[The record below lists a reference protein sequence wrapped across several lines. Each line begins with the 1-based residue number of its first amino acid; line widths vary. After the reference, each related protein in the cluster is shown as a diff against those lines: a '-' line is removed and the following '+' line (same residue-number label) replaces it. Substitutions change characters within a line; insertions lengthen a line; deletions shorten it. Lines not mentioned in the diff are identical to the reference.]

1 MDSSEITYSEIKSVF
16 RECFNIKNKSEVMN
30 MSSLIHN
37 RKYATEITADNDG
50 EQVSIAGWVHEK
62 RHLGGV
68 FFLIVRDL
76 SGFAQVTLHK
86 HKGGVEQELFERVK
100 KVARESVVTIEG
112 KVKSEPKA
120 PNGYEII
127 PERMEVLSEASQ
139 ILPLDTT
146 GKVGAELDT
155 RLDARF
161 MDLRTER
168 TKHIFIIRSQVLKA
182 IRDFLDERGFIETNT
197 PKIVSAATEGGTALF
212 PISYFERE
220 AFLNQS
226 PQLYKQM
233 LMASGFDRVYEIAPI
248 FRAEEHDTTKHL
260 NEATSVDI
268 EVAFVSDKEVMA
280 ILEELIA
287 FVYSKVGGYPGLA
300 KLNWELEVPKIP
312 FRRITY
318 DEAIELLSEA
328 GEEIEWGEDLSTSAE
343 HTLGEIIGELYFIT
357 DWPCAIK
364 PFYAQPVDVGVKGK
378 RKDICNAFDLMHPKV
393 ELASGSQRVHSY
405 ELLKRNIESKGLS
418 ADSFE
423 FYLDAFRFGMPPHA
437 GWGLGV
443 ERLLMSMLGIDNIRE
458 VVLFPRDRRRLAP

>member
-1 MDSSEITYSEIKSVF
+1 MAM
-16 RECFNIKNKSEVMN
+16 C
-30 MSSLIHN
+30 N
-37 RKYATEITADNDG
+37 RKYTTEITAVNEG
-50 EQVSIAGWVHEK
+50 ERVSIAGWVHEK
-62 RHLGGV
+62 RDLGGV

-86 HKGGVEQELFERVK
+86 KKVDKELFERVK
-100 KVARESVVTIEG
+100 RVPRESVVAIEG
-112 KVKSEPKA
+112 EVKSEKKA

-127 PERMEVLSEASQ
+127 PQQMEVLSEASQ
-139 ILPLDTT
+139 VLPLDTT

-168 TKHIFIIRSQVLKA
+168 TKHIFMVRSLALKA
-182 IRDFLDERGFIETNT
+182 IRAFLDARRFIELNT

-226 PQLYKQM
+226 PQLYKQI

-260 NEATSVDI
+260 NEATSVDVEI
-268 EVAFVSDKEVMA
+268 AFVSDNEVMEL
-280 ILEELIA
+280 LEELIA
-287 FVYSKVGGYPGLA
+287 FVYSRVVDYPDLA
-300 KLNWELEVPKIP
+300 KLNLKLEVPKTP

-318 DEAIELLSEA
+318 DEAIELLSGA
-328 GEEIEWGEDLSTSAE
+328 GVQIEWGEDLSTSAE
-343 HTLGEIIGELYFIT
+343 HTLGKIIGEIYFIT

-364 PFYAQPVDVGVKGK
+364 PFYAQPAAEG
-378 RKDICNAFDLMHPKV
+378 ICNAFDLMHPRL
-393 ELASGSQRVHSY
+393 ELSSGSQRVHSY
-405 ELLKRNIESKGLS
+405 ELLKKQIESKGLGV
-418 ADSFE
+418 DSFE
-423 FYLDAFRFGMPPHA
+423 FYLEAFRYGMPPHA

-443 ERLLMSMLGIDNIRE
+443 ERLLMCMLEIENIRE
-458 VVLFPRDRRRLAP
+458 VVLFPRDRRRLVP

>member
-1 MDSSEITYSEIKSVF
+1 MQSPSPI
-16 RECFNIKNKSEVMN
+16 R
-30 MSSLIHN
+30 N
-37 RKYATEITADNDG
+37 RKYATEITVANDG
-50 EQVSIAGWVHEK
+50 EHVSIAGWVHEK
-62 RHLGGV
+62 RDLGGV
-68 FFLIVRDL
+68 FFLLVRDL
-76 SGFAQVTLHK
+76 RGYSQVTLHK
-86 HKGGVEQELFERVK
+86 GKVEKELFEHVKRVP
-100 KVARESVVTIEG
+100 RESVVAIEG

-120 PNGYEII
+120 PLGYEII

-139 ILPLDTT
+139 VLPLDTT
-146 GKVGAELDT
+146 EKVGAELDT

-168 TKHIFIIRSQVLKA
+168 TKHVFVIRSRVLKA
-182 IRDFLDERGFIETNT
+182 IRHFFDAKGFIEINT
-197 PKIVSAATEGGTALF
+197 PKIVSAATEGGTALI

-233 LMASGFDRVYEIAPI
+233 LMGAGFDRVYEIAPI

-260 NEATSVDI
+260 NEATSVDV

-287 FVYSKVGGYPGLA
+287 FVYSEVMDYPGLG
-300 KLNWELEVPKIP
+300 KLNLKLEVPKLP

-318 DEAIELLSEA
+318 DEAIKLLSEA

-343 HTLGEIIGELYFIT
+343 HTLGRIIDELYFIT

-364 PFYAQPVDVGVKGK
+364 PFYAQPATKGK
-378 RKDICNAFDLMHPKV
+378 SICNAFDLMHPKV

-423 FYLDAFRFGMPPHA
+423 YYLDTFRFGMPPHA

-443 ERLLMSMLGIDNIRE
+443 ERLLMSMLEINNIRE

>member
-1 MDSSEITYSEIKSVF
+1 MKSPT
-16 RECFNIKNKSEVMN
+16 K
-30 MSSLIHN
+30 N

-50 EQVSIAGWVHEK
+50 KRVSIAGWVHEK
-62 RHLGGV
+62 RDLGGV

-86 HKGGVEQELFERVK
+86 SEIEKELFERLK
-100 KVARESVVTIEG
+100 KVPRESVVAIEG
-112 KVKSEPKA
+112 EVKSEKKA

-139 ILPLDTT
+139 VLPLDTT

-168 TKHIFIIRSQVLKA
+168 TKQIFIIRSRVLKA
-182 IRDFLDERGFIETNT
+182 IRDFFDERGFIEINT
-197 PKIVSAATEGGTALF
+197 SKIVSAATEGGTALF

-226 PQLYKQM
+226 PQLYKQI

-268 EVAFVSDKEVMA
+268 EVAFVSDEAVMKM
-280 ILEELIA
+280 LEELIA
-287 FVYSKVGGYPGLA
+287 FVYSKVMDYPGLT
-300 KLNWELEVPKIP
+300 KLNLDLEVPKIP

-318 DEAIELLSEA
+318 DEAIELLSGA

-343 HTLGEIIGELYFIT
+343 HTLGEIIDDHYFIT
-357 DWPCAIK
+357 DWPSAIK
-364 PFYAQPVDVGVKGK
+364 PFYAQPAEGK
-378 RKDICNAFDLMHPKV
+378 DTCNAFDLMHPRL

-405 ELLKRNIESKGLS
+405 KLLKRNIESKGLS

-423 FYLDAFRFGMPPHA
+423 FYLNAFRFGMPPHA

-443 ERLLMSMLGIDNIRE
+443 ERLLMSMLEIENIRE

>member
-1 MDSSEITYSEIKSVF
+1 
-16 RECFNIKNKSEVMN
+16 MN
-30 MSSLIHN
+30 MSGFN
-37 RKYATEITADNDG
+37 RKYTTEITTANEG
-50 EQVSIAGWVHEK
+50 ERVHIAGWVHEK
-62 RHLGGV
+62 RDLGGV

-86 HKGGVEQELFERVK
+86 KKVDKELFERVK
-100 KVARESVVTIEG
+100 RVPRESVVVIEG
-112 KVKSEPKA
+112 EVKSEKKA

-127 PERMEVLSEASQ
+127 PHQMEVLSEASQ
-139 ILPLDTT
+139 VLPLDTT

-168 TKHIFIIRSQVLKA
+168 TKHIFMVRSLALKA
-182 IRDFLDERGFIETNT
+182 IRAFLDARSFIELNT

-226 PQLYKQM
+226 PQLYKQI

-260 NEATSVDI
+260 NEATSVDVEI
-268 EVAFVSDKEVMA
+268 AFVSDKEVMEL
-280 ILEELIA
+280 LEELIA
-287 FVYSKVGGYPGLA
+287 FVYSKVIDYPDSA
-300 KLNWELEVPKIP
+300 KLNLKLEVPKTP

-318 DEAIELLSEA
+318 DEAIELLSGA
-328 GEEIEWGEDLSTSAE
+328 GVQIEWGEDLSTSAE
-343 HTLGEIIGELYFIT
+343 HTLGKIIGEIYFIT

-364 PFYAQPVDVGVKGK
+364 PFYAQPAAEG
-378 RKDICNAFDLMHPKV
+378 ICNAFDLMHPRL
-393 ELASGSQRVHSY
+393 ELSSGSQRVHSY
-405 ELLKRNIESKGLS
+405 ELLKKQIESKGLGV
-418 ADSFE
+418 DSFE
-423 FYLDAFRFGMPPHA
+423 FYLDAFRYGMPPHA

-443 ERLLMSMLGIDNIRE
+443 ERLLMCMLEIENIRE
-458 VVLFPRDRRRLAP
+458 VVLFPRDRRRLVP

>member
-1 MDSSEITYSEIKSVF
+1 MLE
-16 RECFNIKNKSEVMN
+16 MQ
-30 MSSLIHN
+30 N
-37 RKYATEITADNDG
+37 RKYTNEITAASAG
-50 EQVSIAGWVHEK
+50 ERVSVAGWVHEK
-62 RHLGGV
+62 RDLGGV

-76 SGFAQVTLHK
+76 SGFAQITLPK
-86 HKGGVEQELFERVK
+86 KKVEPELFDRVK
-100 KVARESVVTIEG
+100 RVPRESVVVVEG
-112 KVKSEPKA
+112 EVKSEKKA

-127 PERMEVLSEASQ
+127 PQQMDVLSEASQ
-139 ILPLDTT
+139 VLPLDTT

-168 TKHIFIIRSQVLKA
+168 TKHIFMIRSLTLKA
-182 IRDFLDERGFIETNT
+182 IRAFFDERGLIEINT

-226 PQLYKQM
+226 PQLYKQI

-260 NEATSVDI
+260 NEATSVDV
-268 EVAFVSDKEVMA
+268 ELAFVSDKEVMA
-280 ILEELIA
+280 LLEELIA
-287 FVYSKVGGYPGLA
+287 FVYSKVVDYPGLA
-300 KLNWELEVPKIP
+300 KLKVNLEVPAIP

-318 DEAIELLSEA
+318 DEAIELLS
-328 GEEIEWGEDLSTSAE
+328 GEGEQIEWGEDFGTSAE
-343 HTLGEIIGELYFIT
+343 RTLGKIIGELYFIT

-364 PFYAQPVDVGVKGK
+364 PFYAQPAAEG
-378 RKDICNAFDLMHPKV
+378 ICNAFDLMHPRL
-393 ELASGSQRVHSY
+393 ELSSGSQRVHSY
-405 ELLKRNIESKGLS
+405 ELLKRQIESKGLS

-423 FYLDAFRFGMPPHA
+423 FYLDAFRYGMPPHA

-443 ERLLMSMLGIDNIRE
+443 ERLLMSMLEVENIRD
-458 VVLFPRDRRRLAP
+458 VVLFPRDRRRLTP

>member
-1 MDSSEITYSEIKSVF
+1 MLIK
-16 RECFNIKNKSEVMN
+16 
-30 MSSLIHN
+30 N
-37 RKYATEITADNDG
+37 RKYATEITADDDG
-50 EQVSIAGWVHEK
+50 ERVSIAGWVHEK
-62 RHLGGV
+62 RDLGGV

-76 SGFAQVTLHK
+76 KGVAQVTLHK
-86 HKGGVEQELFERVK
+86 GEGEQQELLGRMK
-100 KVARESVVTIEG
+100 KVPRESVVAIEG
-112 KVKSEPKA
+112 EVKSEKKA
-120 PNGYEII
+120 PNGYEIL
-127 PERMEVLSEASQ
+127 PKRMEVLSEASQ
-139 ILPLDTT
+139 VLPLDTT

-168 TKHIFIIRSQVLKA
+168 TKQIFIIRSRVLKA
-182 IRDFLDERGFIETNT
+182 MRDFFDERGFIEINT
-197 PKIVSAATEGGTALF
+197 SKIVSAATEGGTALF

-268 EVAFVSDKEVMA
+268 EVAFVSDDEVMK

-287 FVYSKVGGYPGLA
+287 FVYSKVVDYPGLA
-300 KLNWELEVPKIP
+300 KLNLNLEVPKMP

-318 DEAIELLSEA
+318 DEAIELLSGA
-328 GEEIEWGEDLSTSAE
+328 GEQIEWGEDLGTSAE
-343 HTLGEIIGELYFIT
+343 HTLGGIIGELYFIT

-364 PFYAQPVDVGVKGK
+364 PFYAQPVAGD
-378 RKDICNAFDLMHPKV
+378 KDICDAFDLMHPRL

-405 ELLKRNIESKGLS
+405 ELLKKNIESKGLS
-418 ADSFE
+418 ADNFE

-443 ERLLMSMLGIDNIRE
+443 ERLLMSMLEIENIRE

>member
-1 MDSSEITYSEIKSVF
+1 MRLAIQ
-16 RECFNIKNKSEVMN
+16 
-30 MSSLIHN
+30 N
-37 RKYATEITADNDG
+37 RKYATEISSDNDG
-50 EQVSIAGWVHEK
+50 ETVCIAGWVHEK
-62 RHLGGV
+62 RDLGGV

-76 SGFAQVTLHK
+76 GGFAQVTLNRK
-86 HKGGVEQELFERVK
+86 KTEKELFARVK
-100 KVARESVVTIEG
+100 KVPRESVVAIEG
-112 KVKSEPKA
+112 KVKSESKA

-127 PERMEVLSEASQ
+127 PDQMEVLSEASLV
-139 ILPLDTT
+139 LPLDTT
-146 GKVGAELDT
+146 EKVGAELDT

-161 MDLRTER
+161 MDLRIER
-168 TKHIFIIRSQVLKA
+168 TKQIFIIRSRVLKA
-182 IRDFLDERGFIETNT
+182 IREFLDERGFIEINT

-260 NEATSVDI
+260 NEATSMDI
-268 EVAFVSDKEVMA
+268 EVAFVSDTEVMK

-287 FVYSKVGGYPGLA
+287 FVYSKIVDYPGLA
-300 KLNWELEVPKIP
+300 KLNLQLPLEVPKIP

-318 DEAIELLSEA
+318 EEAIESLSEA
-328 GEEIEWGEDLSTSAE
+328 GEEMEWGEDLGTSAE
-343 HTLGEIIGELYFIT
+343 HTLGAMIGELYFIT

-364 PFYAQPVDVGVKGK
+364 PFYAQPADASAEAKS
-378 RKDICNAFDLMHPKV
+378 KDKDTCNAFDLMHPRV

-405 ELLKRNIESKGLS
+405 ELLKQKIESKGLS

-423 FYLDAFRFGMPPHA
+423 FYLDTFRFGMPPHA
-437 GWGLGV
+437 GWGLGID
-443 ERLLMSMLGIDNIRE
+443 RLLMCMLEIENIRE

>member
-1 MDSSEITYSEIKSVF
+1 MAQRIAF
-16 RECFNIKNKSEVMN
+16 EVAN
-30 MSSLIHN
+30 MSLPIRN
-37 RKYATEITADNDG
+37 RKYATEITAANGG
-50 EQVSIAGWVHEK
+50 EHASIAGWVHEK
-62 RHLGGV
+62 RDLGGV
-68 FFLIVRDL
+68 FFLLLRDL
-76 SGFAQVTLHK
+76 GGFSQVTLHK
-86 HKGGVEQELFERVK
+86 GKVEKELFERVK
-100 KVARESVVTIEG
+100 KVPRESVVAIEG
-112 KVKSEPKA
+112 KVKSEKKA
-120 PNGYEII
+120 PLGYEII

-139 ILPLDTT
+139 VLPLDIT

-168 TKHIFIIRSQVLKA
+168 TKHVFIIRSRVLKA
-182 IRDFLDERGFIETNT
+182 IRDFFDAKGFIELNT

-260 NEATSVDI
+260 NEATSVDM

-287 FVYSKVGGYPGLA
+287 FVYSKVMDYPSLA
-300 KLNWELEVPKIP
+300 KLNLKLEVPKLP

-318 DEAIELLSEA
+318 DEAIDLLSGA
-328 GEEIEWGEDLSTSAE
+328 GEEIEWGEDLGTSAE
-343 HTLGEIIGELYFIT
+343 HTLGEIIGEHYFIT
-357 DWPCAIK
+357 DWPCGIK
-364 PFYAQPVDVGVKGK
+364 PFYAQPADVGVEGR
-378 RKDICNAFDLMHPKV
+378 RKDICSAFDLMHPRL

-443 ERLLMSMLGIDNIRE
+443 ERLLMSMLEINNIRE

>member
-1 MDSSEITYSEIKSVF
+1 MLE
-16 RECFNIKNKSEVMN
+16 MQ
-30 MSSLIHN
+30 N
-37 RKYATEITADNDG
+37 RKYTNEITAANAG
-50 EQVSIAGWVHEK
+50 ERVSVAGWVHEK
-62 RHLGGV
+62 RDLGGV

-76 SGFAQVTLHK
+76 SGFAQITLPK
-86 HKGGVEQELFERVK
+86 KKVEPELFDRVK
-100 KVARESVVTIEG
+100 RVPRESVVVVEG
-112 KVKSEPKA
+112 EVKSEKKA

-127 PERMEVLSEASQ
+127 PQQMDVLSEASQ
-139 ILPLDTT
+139 VLPLDTT

-168 TKHIFIIRSQVLKA
+168 TKHIFMIRSLTLKA
-182 IRDFLDERGFIETNT
+182 IRTFFDERGLIEINT

-226 PQLYKQM
+226 PQLYKQI

-260 NEATSVDI
+260 NEATSVDV
-268 EVAFVSDKEVMA
+268 ELAFVSDKEVMA
-280 ILEELIA
+280 LLEELIA
-287 FVYSKVGGYPGLA
+287 FVYSKVVDYPGLA
-300 KLNWELEVPKIP
+300 KLNVKLEVPAIP

-318 DEAIELLSEA
+318 DEAIELLS
-328 GEEIEWGEDLSTSAE
+328 GEGEQIEWGEDLGTSAE
-343 HTLGEIIGELYFIT
+343 RTLGKIIGELYFIT

-364 PFYAQPVDVGVKGK
+364 PFYAQPAAEG
-378 RKDICNAFDLMHPKV
+378 ICNAFDLMHPRL
-393 ELASGSQRVHSY
+393 ELSSGSQRVHSY
-405 ELLKRNIESKGLS
+405 ELLKRQIETKGLS

-423 FYLDAFRFGMPPHA
+423 FYLDAFRYGMPPHA

-443 ERLLMSMLGIDNIRE
+443 ERLLMSMLEVENIRD

>member
-1 MDSSEITYSEIKSVF
+1 
-16 RECFNIKNKSEVMN
+16 
-30 MSSLIHN
+30 MSSPILN
-37 RKYATEITADNDG
+37 RRYANEITADEDG
-50 EQVSIAGWVHEK
+50 ERVSIAGWVHEK
-62 RHLGGV
+62 RDLGGV
-68 FFLIVRDL
+68 FFLIVRDF

-86 HKGGVEQELFERVK
+86 SEAEQELFERVK
-100 KVARESVVTIEG
+100 KVPRESVVAIVG
-112 KVKSEPKA
+112 KVKSEKKA
-120 PNGYEII
+120 PSGYEII
-127 PERMEVLSEASQ
+127 PERMEVLSVASQ
-139 ILPLDTT
+139 VLPLDTT

-155 RLDARF
+155 MLDARF

-168 TKHIFIIRSQVLKA
+168 TKHIFIIRSRVLKA
-182 IRDFLDERGFIETNT
+182 IRDFLDERGFVEINT

-226 PQLYKQM
+226 PQLYKQI
-233 LMASGFDRVYEIAPI
+233 LMASGFDHVYEIAPI

-268 EVAFVSDKEVMA
+268 EVAFVSDRAVME

-287 FVYSKVGGYPGLA
+287 FVYSKVVDYSGLA
-300 KLNWELEVPKIP
+300 KLNLNPKVPKTP

-318 DEAIELLSEA
+318 DEAIELLSGE

-343 HTLGEIIGELYFIT
+343 HTLGKMIGELYFIT
-357 DWPCAIK
+357 DWPCVIK
-364 PFYAQPVDVGVKGK
+364 PFYAQPAVEGK
-378 RKDICNAFDLMHPKV
+378 SICNAFDLMHPRL

-405 ELLKRNIESKGLS
+405 ELLKKNIESKGLS

-423 FYLDAFRFGMPPHA
+423 FYLDAFRYGMPPHA

-443 ERLLMSMLGIDNIRE
+443 ERLLMSMLEIENIRE

>member
-1 MDSSEITYSEIKSVF
+1 MLEIP
-16 RECFNIKNKSEVMN
+16 
-30 MSSLIHN
+30 N
-37 RKYATEITADNDG
+37 RKYTNEITAASAG
-50 EQVSIAGWVHEK
+50 ERVSVAGWVHEK
-62 RHLGGV
+62 RDLGGV
-68 FFLIVRDL
+68 LFLIVRDI
-76 SGFAQVTLHK
+76 SGFAQVTLPK
-86 HKGGVEQELFERVK
+86 KKVEPELFDHVKRVP
-100 KVARESVVTIEG
+100 RESVVVVEG
-112 KVKSEPKA
+112 EVKSENKA

-127 PERMEVLSEASQ
+127 PQQMHVLSEASQ
-139 ILPLDTT
+139 VLPLDTT

-168 TKHIFIIRSQVLKA
+168 TKHIFIVRSLTLKA
-182 IRDFLDERGFIETNT
+182 IRAFFDERGLIEINT

-226 PQLYKQM
+226 PQLYKQI

-260 NEATSVDI
+260 NEATSVDV
-268 EVAFVSDKEVMA
+268 ELAFVSDKEVMA
-280 ILEELIA
+280 LLEELIA
-287 FVYSKVGGYPGLA
+287 FVYSRVVDYPGLP
-300 KLNWELEVPKIP
+300 KLKVNLEVPAIP

-318 DEAIELLSEA
+318 AEAIELLS
-328 GEEIEWGEDLSTSAE
+328 GEGERIEWGEDLGTSAE
-343 HTLGEIIGELYFIT
+343 RTLGKIIGELYFIT

-364 PFYAQPVDVGVKGK
+364 PFYAQPADVEGK
-378 RKDICNAFDLMHPKV
+378 SGDICKAFDLMHPRL
-393 ELASGSQRVHSY
+393 ELSSGSQRVYSY
-405 ELLKRNIESKGLS
+405 ELLKRQIESKGLS

-423 FYLDAFRFGMPPHA
+423 FYLDAFRYGMPPHA

-443 ERLLMSMLGIDNIRE
+443 ERLLMSMLEVENIRD

>member
-1 MDSSEITYSEIKSVF
+1 
-16 RECFNIKNKSEVMN
+16 MN
-30 MSSLIHN
+30 MKPPIVN
-37 RKYATEITADNDG
+37 RRYAKEITADADG
-50 EQVSIAGWVHEK
+50 ERASIAGWVHEK
-62 RHLGGV
+62 RDLGGL

-76 SGFAQVTLHK
+76 SGFAQVTVHRGK
-86 HKGGVEQELFERVK
+86 TEQELFERVK
-100 KVARESVVTIEG
+100 RVPRESVVVIEG
-112 KVKSEPKA
+112 EVKSEKKA
-120 PNGYEII
+120 PSGYELL
-127 PERMEVLSEASQ
+127 PKRMDVLNEASQ
-139 ILPLDTT
+139 VLPLDTT

-168 TKHIFIIRSQVLKA
+168 TKHIFIIRGRVLKA

-260 NEATSVDI
+260 NEATSADI
-268 EVAFVSDKEVMA
+268 EAAFVSDREVMA
-280 ILEELIA
+280 ILEELIV
-287 FVYSKVGGYPGLA
+287 FVYSRVVDYPGLEQL
-300 KLNWELEVPKIP
+300 KLNLNVPKAP

-318 DEAIELLSEA
+318 DEAIDILSEV
-328 GEEIEWGEDLSTSAE
+328 GEEIEWGEDLSTFAE
-343 HTLGEIIGELYFIT
+343 HTLGEVIGELYFIT

-364 PFYAQPVDVGVKGK
+364 PFYAQPAAGGK
-378 RKDICNAFDLMHPKV
+378 CSAFDLMHPRV
-393 ELASGSQRVHSY
+393 ELSSGSQRVHSY
-405 ELLKRNIESKGLS
+405 ELLKQNIESKGLS

-423 FYLDAFRFGMPPHA
+423 FYLDAFRYGMPPHA

-443 ERLLMSMLGIDNIRE
+443 ERLLMCMLEIENIRE

>member
-1 MDSSEITYSEIKSVF
+1 
-16 RECFNIKNKSEVMN
+16 MN
-30 MSSLIHN
+30 MRLAIQN
-37 RKYATEITADNDG
+37 RKYATEISSDNDG
-50 EQVSIAGWVHEK
+50 ETVCIAGWVHEK
-62 RHLGGV
+62 RDLGGV
-68 FFLIVRDL
+68 FFLIVRDFG
-76 SGFAQVTLHK
+76 GFAQVTLNRK
-86 HKGGVEQELFERVK
+86 KTEKELFARVK
-100 KVARESVVTIEG
+100 KVPRESVVAIEG
-112 KVKSEPKA
+112 KVKSESKA

-127 PERMEVLSEASQ
+127 PDQMEVLSEASLV
-139 ILPLDTT
+139 LPLDTT
-146 GKVGAELDT
+146 EKVGAELDT

-161 MDLRTER
+161 MDLRIER
-168 TKHIFIIRSQVLKA
+168 TKQIFIIRSRVLKA
-182 IRDFLDERGFIETNT
+182 IREFLDERGFIEINT

-260 NEATSVDI
+260 NEATSTDI
-268 EVAFVSDKEVMA
+268 EVAFVSDKEVMT

-287 FVYSKVGGYPGLA
+287 FVYSKIVDYPGLA
-300 KLNWELEVPKIP
+300 KLNLQLPLEVPKTP

-318 DEAIELLSEA
+318 EEVIEALSEA
-328 GEEIEWGEDLSTSAE
+328 GEEIEWGEDLGTSAE
-343 HTLGEIIGELYFIT
+343 RTLGAMIGELYFIT

-364 PFYAQPVDVGVKGK
+364 PFYAQPADAEAKS
-378 RKDICNAFDLMHPKV
+378 KDTCNAFDLMHPRV

-405 ELLKRNIESKGLS
+405 ELLKQKIESKGLS

-423 FYLDAFRFGMPPHA
+423 FYLDTFRFGMPPHA
-437 GWGLGV
+437 GWGLGID
-443 ERLLMSMLGIDNIRE
+443 RLLMSMLEIENIRE